1 LVKTLRILEGDFD
14 PVLHLRFRFG
24 FRQKGSME
32 EDFESKLLSQLQ
44 AMKDVFSVSAL
55 LTKSK
60 AGG

>member
-1 LVKTLRILEGDFD
+1 MLPLRI
-14 PVLHLRFRFG
+14 RFG
-24 FRQKGSME
+24 FRQKGSEE

-44 AMKDVFSVSAL
+44 AMKDVFSASAL